1 MSIYDREDGTK
12 TFDIKVIII
21 TDNYEHDQT
30 YEQNMRIPK
39 KMKKGQTF
47 MKKKL
52 WDVSREIRIVLKIY
66 VFQLHEQITLT
77 VFCES

>member
-39 KMKKGQTF
+39 KLKRGQTF
-47 MKKKL
+47 MKKNSVILPDK
-52 WDVSREIRIVLKIY
+52 SE
-66 VFQLHEQITLT
+66 
-77 VFCES
+77 

>member
-21 TDNYEHDQT
+21 KDNYEHDQT

-39 KMKKGQTF
+39 KIKRGQTF
-47 MKKKL
+47 MKK
-52 WDVSREIRIVLKIY
+52 
-66 VFQLHEQITLT
+66 TL
-77 VFCES
+77 